1 MNEEL
6 LLALGRLEGKVDS
19 LITSLAVHD
28 EELQR
33 LENRIRHLENSRSWM
48 LGAAAV
54 IGAVASFLLQ
64 FINMDP
70 GK

>member
-33 LENRIRHLENSRSWM
+33 LDHRIRQLEQSRSWM

-54 IGAVASFLLQ
+54 IGAAVSFLFQ
-64 FINMDP
+64 FIKVDQ
-70 GK
+70 

>member
-19 LITSLAVHD
+19 ILTAQAIHT
-28 EELQR
+28 EELNR
-33 LENRIRHLENSRSWM
+33 LDKRMRDLEQSRSWL

-54 IGAVASFLLQ
+54 MGAAASFLIHVLTTE
-64 FINMDP
+64 
-70 GK
+70 K

>member
-28 EELQR
+28 EELNR
-33 LENRIRHLENSRSWM
+33 LDHRVRNLEQSRSWM

-54 IGAVASFLLQ
+54 IGAAASFLFQ
-64 FINMDP
+64 FLKTDQ
-70 GK
+70 